1 MPEFVR
7 LPLKTGAGRPLPHKF
22 FRQAAEPAGLL
33 LLFPGNLYG
42 VDGPLLFYPSVIL
55 GGQGWDTLAVGYEF
69 QVTGGGIGGQGLQD
83 ILDDCRLAVL
93 TALQGRRY
101 SRVGLVGKSLGA
113 GVVAHLCAN
122 VPDLVEARAAY
133 LTPMIGTPLFDPAF
147 VRTVQPAYLALG
159 TADAFY
165 EAQALETLQ
174 AGHPFALTVI
184 EGGDHSLVVAG
195 DWEASIEAL
204 RRVTREVVTFLT
216 KPV

>member
-69 QVTGGGIGGQGLQD
+69 QVTGGGLGGQGVQD

-122 VPDLVEARAAY
+122 VPDLVKARAAY
-133 LTPMIGTPLFDPAF
+133 LTPMIGTPLFDPVF

-216 KPV
+216 KLV

>member
-1 MPEFVR
+1 MPDLVR
-7 LPLKTGAGRPLPHKF
+7 LPLKTRAGRPLPHKF
-22 FRQAAEPAGLL
+22 FRQSAEPAGLL

-55 GGQGWDTLAVGYEF
+55 GGRGWDTLAIAYEF
-69 QVTGGGIGGQGLQD
+69 QVTGGGIGHQGLQG
-83 ILDDCRLAVL
+83 IFDDCRQAAL
-93 TALQGRRY
+93 TALQGRKY

-113 GVVAHLCAN
+113 GVVADLCAN
-122 VPDLVEARAAY
+122 MPELAEARAAY
-133 LTPMIGTPLFDPAF
+133 LTPMIGTPFFDPVF

-174 AGHPFALTVI
+174 AEHPFGLTVI

-195 DWEASIEAL
+195 NWEASIEAL
-204 RRVTREVVTFLT
+204 RRVTGEVVEFLT
-216 KPV
+216 GTR